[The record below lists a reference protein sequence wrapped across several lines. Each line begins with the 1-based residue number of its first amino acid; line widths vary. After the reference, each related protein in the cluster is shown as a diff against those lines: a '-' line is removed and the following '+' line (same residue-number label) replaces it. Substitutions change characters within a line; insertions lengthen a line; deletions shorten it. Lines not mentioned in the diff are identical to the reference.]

1 MCQPKKRKGEAR
13 RHQQMQILR
22 NVLRKSIGIPKTMAR
37 HLSDAFG
44 KNLNRMPPFLE
55 PLDKLLGM
63 QLQTTGIGG
72 EVFNTDPDFQF
83 EEWFKRLILRTAFLN
98 FPFQSFRFSKIQLFH
113 SSTA

>member
-1 MCQPKKRKGEAR
+1 MKENPAVEIYAKWSKGRPSTKFVCQPKKRKGEAR
-13 RHQQMQILR
+13 RPQQMQILR

-63 QLQTTGIGG
+63 QLQATGIGG
-72 EVFNTDPDFQF
+72 DVFNANTNFQINSDF
-83 EEWFKRLILRTAFLN
+83 LSI
-98 FPFQSFRFSKIQLFH
+98 
-113 SSTA
+113 